1 MFANVTFARFLIGQ
15 NMAIAQLA
23 VAHVE
28 IKNQKGVNNMSIY
41 KKGDKYQ
48 VNVRSM
54 SNGIS
59 KQKRATC
66 KTLKEAQKLETEFKY
81 LIDNDL
87 LNDGGAIS
95 LKDFLANWLEVKEQQ
110 IAQTTFKSYK
120 FNVDRINK
128 KLGGYALEKLK
139 AFHVKQMIDDLRKEG
154 YSDNSIKDTYKVL
167 STAM

>member
-28 IKNQKGVNNMSIY
+28 IKNQKGVSNMSIY

-59 KQKRATC
+59 KQKRVTC
-66 KTLKEAQKLETEFKY
+66 KTLKEAQKH
-81 LIDNDL
+81 IDGRMSHYDEEKW
-87 LNDGGAIS
+87 GYVKSEIIS
-95 LKDFLANWLEVKEQQ
+95 
-110 IAQTTFKSYK
+110 
-120 FNVDRINK
+120 R
-128 KLGGYALEKLK
+128 
-139 AFHVKQMIDDLRKEG
+139 R
-154 YSDNSIKDTYKVL
+154 
-167 STAM
+167 